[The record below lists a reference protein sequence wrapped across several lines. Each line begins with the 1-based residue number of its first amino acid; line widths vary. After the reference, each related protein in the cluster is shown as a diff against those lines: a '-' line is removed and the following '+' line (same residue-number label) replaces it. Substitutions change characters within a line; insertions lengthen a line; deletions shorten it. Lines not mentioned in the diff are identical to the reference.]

1 MAFMR
6 DANNLN
12 WAFVSTY
19 QGTASTGT
27 VDAYTDLNDGEVVV
41 LDRDNLITAGALS
54 SGDEFKIAQRA
65 GTELIVSPLFSFSS
79 ATALDYSAATQ
90 QVTTLGCSGDTA
102 VFLDPDATTV
112 ADAAAAVGNSY
123 YVLIEKQDNDE
134 ANRSGYQPAITA
146 QAKLTNPDAHTA
158 VALIQ
163 ARLARQLRES
173 IRANDALEASTPS
186 PAGPKYLRCE
196 VLFDLSSVTLVD
208 PAGSGA
214 DFNATVTYGSKTV
227 TLSADTT
234 NEVAVGDYVCFGA
247 NSDMYR
253 VEEVDTT
260 GNGTYTLDFPYAGPT
275 ATFGGAATPSATT
288 FSRLTEAE
296 LDDATGIGLR
306 LSGQAQHSFDVERER
321 IHGVSRFNVRFA
333 KDGEN
338 VGAVKA
344 TTAAVEGVNDF
355 RTVLTDFYTSQGQ
368 LGQRW
373 VSDTPGVSRTVP
385 ATTSTTTNAFNTDS
399 VGFGL
404 IDIPLEV
411 SKNTLMWRTT
421 AKQRVRLYLAFRDGN
436 TADGINGE
444 SQTDMETV
452 FGVAGVITDYSA

>member
-65 GTELIVSPLFSFSS
+65 GTELIVSPLFSFST
-79 ATALDYSAATQ
+79 ATALDYVDATQ
-90 QVTTLGCSGDTA
+90 QVTTIGSNGTTTVGLGDFGIDDDTA
-102 VFLDPDATTV
+102 
-112 ADAAAAVGNSY
+112 AAAAVGNSY

-146 QAKLTNPDAHTA
+146 QVKLTNPDGHTNA
-158 VALIQ
+158 ELLHV
-163 ARLARQLRES
+163 RLAELLREA
-173 IRANDALEASTPS
+173 IRKNDQLEACGS
-186 PAGPKYLRCE
+186 AGASRY
-196 VLFDLSSVTLVD
+196 VSVSVNSV
-208 PAGSGA
+208 GIA
-214 DFNATVTYGSKTV
+214 DTTEYATTTENATCTFGSKTV
-227 TLSADTT
+227 TFAGTPAA
-234 NEVAVGDYVCFGA
+234 EVQSPGNYLNIGGDLYRIA
-247 NSDMYR
+247 SYASD
-253 VEEVDTT
+253 VV
-260 GNGTYTLDFPYAGPT
+260 TLDFPFAGTTGTFTAAATVGASNITVASEADVIT
-275 ATFGGAATPSATT
+275 ATGVGLQITG
-288 FSRLTEAE
+288 TELHE
-296 LDDATGIGLR
+296 
-306 LSGQAQHSFDVERER
+306 FDVDRHRLYAE
-321 IHGVSRFNVRFA
+321 SRFNVRFA

-338 VGAVKA
+338 VGAA
-344 TTAAVEGVNDF
+344 ITTTAAVEGVNDF

-385 ATTSTTTNAFNTDS
+385 ATTATTTDAFNTNS

-404 IDIPLEV
+404 IDIPIEV
-411 SKNTLMWRTT
+411 SKNTLMWGTT
-421 AKQRVRLYLAFRDGN
+421 SKQRVRLYLAFRDG
-436 TADGINGE
+436 TTDGINGE

-452 FGVAGVITDYSA
+452 FGVPGVITDYSA